1 MFALNKSPRFLLSHQ
16 EVLKGPTAFAP
27 LEKREL
33 LNVFS
38 ASANSRRL
46 YWRVKQRVCFHSRPF
61 ARTSELIFLE
71 CQTLSVFFWLL
82 LIAIFYWH
90 KFNAT

>member
-61 ARTSELIFLE
+61 ARTSELIFRMPDSQCFLAP
-71 CQTLSVFFWLL
+71 LDRNLL
-82 LIAIFYWH
+82 LAQV
-90 KFNAT
+90 